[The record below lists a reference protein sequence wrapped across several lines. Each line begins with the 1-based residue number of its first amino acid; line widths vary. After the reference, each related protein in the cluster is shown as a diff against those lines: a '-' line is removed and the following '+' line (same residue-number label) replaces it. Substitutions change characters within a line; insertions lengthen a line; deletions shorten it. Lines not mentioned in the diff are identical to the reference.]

1 MKTKIDIK
9 KILSSS
15 KKKGSQKSN
24 SFDSGLKGLGI
35 KIN

>member
-1 MKTKIDIK
+1 MKTKLDIR
-9 KILSSS
+9 KILSTG
-15 KKKGSQKSN
+15 KKKAAQKSN